1 MSEPRRV
8 GLMELLMTSTGCQF
22 VIPVYQRNYTWDAER
37 EVKQYLNDL
46 CHILSREYKNHFMGI
61 LIYLEKSIDFS
72 TRELSVIDGQQRLTT
87 TFLTIYAIR
96 EMFKNCGE
104 LDRVQQ
110 LDGQYL
116 TNPFH
121 KDKIKYKLKPLV
133 ADDDVYRCIV
143 EDRLKDNENKQSLIY
158 KNYIYIK
165 GYLEQIV
172 ANGYTA
178 NDILLALNKLYVV
191 CVPISEEDNAQKIFE
206 SINATGVKLTA
217 ADLIRNFLL
226 MNLDSET
233 QDRYYSQYWRKI
245 EENISVDSKDLEVFF
260 RMYLAIKTYTLV
272 PKNGVYRCFVDWIEN
287 NKIRTDLLFDE
298 LLDYAI
304 IYHAINCVDIGS
316 LDKALREPITDFR
329 KIKSDLPVS
338 IIMEFY
344 RLFKIASIDAD
355 VLGQL
360 IQAINVYLI
369 RRSICDMDSQN
380 ISKLFPTILRRVLEK
395 CGGDYTDILGVLNQ
409 ELVGN
414 NANTSGSYM
423 PTNTQMH
430 DILLNANVY
439 KRPALRIILD
449 RLELADNPA
458 PVDLSKLS
466 IEHLMPQTFTEEWLE
481 EMDVDE
487 ETYMAN
493 LNRLGNLTLAAKP
506 DNSKMSNQLWEY
518 KNDILKSTAHL
529 KMNMEL
535 LPVTKWTIKCINER
549 TEALIKRICEVFP
562 YPDVDV
568 SSVAS
573 SDIVDERTGLKVT
586 VAHMFSSAAEVRKNS
601 AYTTDNGEKGYI
613 LLNSKMYPE
622 GDKEKF
628 WFGYR
633 LSRFELIEQ
642 CKEHYCVL
650 ICRSKTTLIVNLPR
664 TFIDTVKEGFNTS
677 IDDAGNIKHYHI
689 VIHKHTDGKVTLL
702 QSKPYLKKIDISNFV
717 VAELETNNP

>member
-22 VIPVYQRNYTWDAER
+22 VIPVYQRNYTWGAER

-46 CHILSREYKNHFMGI
+46 SRILSREYKNHFMGI

-96 EMFKNCGE
+96 EMFKDGGE

-143 EDRLKDNENKQSLIY
+143 EDRLKDNENEQSLIY

-165 GYLEQIV
+165 GYLEQLI

-178 NDILLALNKLYVV
+178 NDILMALNKLYVV

-226 MNLDSET
+226 MNLDSDT
-233 QDRYYSQYWRKI
+233 QDKYYAQYWRKI
-245 EENISVDSKDLEVFF
+245 EENVSTDSKELEIFF

-272 PKNGVYRCFVDWIEN
+272 PKNGVYRHFVDWVENHRIE
-287 NKIRTDLLFDE
+287 TSVLFDE
-298 LLDYAI
+298 LLDYAK
-304 IYHAINCVDIGS
+304 IYHAINGAKIDS
-316 LDKALREPITDFR
+316 LDKALRQPVTDFR

-344 RLFKIASIDAD
+344 RLFKTAYIEAD

-395 CGGDYTDILGVLNQ
+395 CNGNYADIVAVLNQ
-409 ELVGN
+409 EMVGN

-423 PTNTQMH
+423 PTDTQMF
-430 DILLNANVY
+430 DVLFNANVY

-449 RLELADNPA
+449 RLELTDNPA

-466 IEHLMPQTFTEEWLE
+466 IEHLMPQTPTEEWLE
-481 EMDVDE
+481 ELGVDE

-493 LNRLGNLTLAAKP
+493 LHRLGNLTLAAKP
-506 DNSKMSNQLWEY
+506 DNSKMSNQLWDY
-518 KNDILKSTAHL
+518 KNDVLKSTAHL

-535 LPVTKWTIKCINER
+535 LSISKWTIKCIDER
-549 TEALIKRICEVFP
+549 TKTLIKRICEVFP

-568 SSVAS
+568 SSVLTP
-573 SDIVDERTGLKVT
+573 DIVDEKTGLKVT
-586 VAHMFSSAAEVRKNS
+586 VGYMFASAVEVRKNS
-601 AYTTDNGEKGYI
+601 VYTTDNGQKGY
-613 LLNSKMYPE
+613 LLQNSKVYSE

-628 WFGYR
+628 WFAYR
-633 LSRFELIEQ
+633 LSRFELIDQ
-642 CKEHYCVL
+642 CKEQYCVL
-650 ICRSKTTLIVNLPR
+650 ICRNKTTLIVTLPR
-664 TFIDTVKEGFNTS
+664 TFIDEFKDGFNTS
-677 IDDAGNIKHYHI
+677 IDDAGNINHYHI

-702 QSKPYLKKIDISNFV
+702 QSKPYLKKIDISHFV
-717 VAELETNNP
+717 VAEL